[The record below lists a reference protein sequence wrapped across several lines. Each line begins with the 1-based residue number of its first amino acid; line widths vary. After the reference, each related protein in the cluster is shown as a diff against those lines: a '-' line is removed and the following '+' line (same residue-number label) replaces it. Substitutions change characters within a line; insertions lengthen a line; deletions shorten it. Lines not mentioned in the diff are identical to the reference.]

1 MNRLDDSGTMSER
14 LGRAPRP
21 SSGLP
26 VTFTLSA
33 ESLGRF
39 SEASP
44 DLLSRRR
51 LLRRTDSKFVMRVGD
66 LPALVESLVDGY
78 RVLLAGTEPL
88 ASYRTLYFDT
98 PELDCFHDHRRGR
111 RPRNKVR
118 IRHYDERGL
127 TFLEIKTKRSELET
141 RKYRKARPFG
151 ESGLDPTD
159 RAFIAEHCGYAA
171 DLAPTIWTD
180 FRRLTLLS
188 IEFNE
193 RVTIDLGLQFHRD
206 GDRADVGQV
215 AIVEVKQAPFCVRS
229 PAMQALRTIGVRK
242 ASASKYCTATMLT
255 RTGLRF
261 NRLRPVLRTIERL
274 SC

>member
-1 MNRLDDSGTMSER
+1 MTAIVSSELLGR
-14 LGRAPRP
+14 LG
-21 SSGLP
+21 
-26 VTFTLSA
+26 V
-33 ESLGRF
+33 
-39 SEASP
+39 ASP
-44 DLLSRRR
+44 ELLSRRR
-51 LLRRTDSKFVMRVGD
+51 LLRRTDSKFVMRASD
-66 LPALVESLVDGY
+66 LPSVIESMTDGY

-111 RPRNKVR
+111 RPRNKIR

-151 ESGLDPTD
+151 DVELDEID
-159 RAFIAEHCGYAA
+159 RAFIAEHCGYAV

-188 IEFNE
+188 LEFNE
-193 RVTIDLGLQFHRD
+193 RVTVDLGLQFHRD
-206 GDRADVGQV
+206 GTNADVGEV
-215 AIVEVKQAPFCVRS
+215 AIVEIKQSPFCVRS
-229 PAMQALRTIGVRK
+229 DAMQALRRIGVRK

-274 SC
+274 SS

>member
-1 MNRLDDSGTMSER
+1 
-14 LGRAPRP
+14 
-21 SSGLP
+21 
-26 VTFTLSA
+26 VTAILSP
-33 ESLGRF
+33 ELLGRF
-39 SEASP
+39 GVASP
-44 DLLSRRR
+44 ELLSRRR
-51 LLRRTDSKFVMRVGD
+51 LLRRTDSKFVLRASD
-66 LPALVESLVDGY
+66 LPAMVEPLFDGY
-78 RVLLAGTEPL
+78 RVLLAGTAPL

-111 RPRNKVR
+111 RPRHKIR

-151 ESGLDPTD
+151 EVGLDATD
-159 RAFIAEHCGYAA
+159 RAFIAEHCGYAGH
-171 DLAPTIWTD
+171 LGPTIWTD
-180 FRRLTLLS
+180 FRRMTLLS
-188 IEFNE
+188 LDFNE

-206 GDRADVGQV
+206 GNRADVGAV
-215 AIVEVKQAPFCVRS
+215 AIVEIKQSPFCVRS
-229 PAMQALRTIGVRK
+229 EAMQSLRRIGVRQ

-274 SC
+274 SS

>member
-1 MNRLDDSGTMSER
+1 MTAILSSEI
-14 LGRAPRP
+14 
-21 SSGLP
+21 
-26 VTFTLSA
+26 
-33 ESLGRF
+33 LGRF
-39 SEASP
+39 GVASP
-44 DLLSRRR
+44 ELLSRRR
-51 LLRRTDSKFVMRVGD
+51 LLRRTDSKFVMRAGD
-66 LPALVESLVDGY
+66 LPAIVDSLADAY
-78 RVLLAGTEPL
+78 RVLLAGTVPL

-111 RPRNKVR
+111 RPRNKIR

-151 ESGLDPTD
+151 ETGLDASD
-159 RAFIAEHCGYAA
+159 RAFIAEHSGYAGE
-171 DLAPTIWTD
+171 LGPTIWTD

-188 IEFNE
+188 IDFNE
-193 RVTIDLGLQFHRD
+193 RVTIDLGLEFHRD
-206 GDRADVGQV
+206 GTRADIGDL
-215 AIVEVKQAPFCVRS
+215 AIVEIKQSPFCMRS
-229 PAMQALRTIGVRK
+229 GAMQALRRIGVRQ

-274 SC
+274 SS